1 MKARLQHSF
10 DGHRG
15 RDTSIF
21 LHIFSLQHFNF
32 LLFSVPMFPFS
43 YHSFQTDPQAEY
55 SIFLE
60 NVENSADLSHGPAK
74 PSPAFAD
81 ESGIELSM
89 AYEEELIADTDAKDD
104 HRALRARS
112 AECIPV
118 GSKDLV
124 ESELIST
131 LAFSPPPK

>member
-1 MKARLQHSF
+1 MEQPGRRP
-10 DGHRG
+10 RG
-15 RDTSIF
+15 RPPNRPASTAA
-21 LHIFSLQHFNF
+21 
-32 LLFSVPMFPFS
+32 
-43 YHSFQTDPQAEY
+43 DP
-55 SIFLE
+55 
-60 NVENSADLSHGPAK
+60 SHGPAK

-81 ESGIELSM
+81 ESGFELSM

-112 AECIPV
+112 AKSIPV

>member
-1 MKARLQHSF
+1 MASRLRPRASA
-10 DGHRG
+10 G
-15 RDTSIF
+15 RLWRRTSMGR
-21 LHIFSLQHFNF
+21 LK
-32 LLFSVPMFPFS
+32 
-43 YHSFQTDPQAEY
+43 PQASAGRLRSP
-55 SIFLE
+55 SITSRLLILQVDSSFACSYILLGIL
-60 NVENSADLSHGPAK
+60 VEVGSTHLHLRPDPAK
-74 PSPAFAD
+74 VTRWLAD
-81 ESGIELSM
+81 I
-89 AYEEELIADTDAKDD
+89 DAKDD

>member
-1 MKARLQHSF
+1 MISCRYFVVFRAEKIKVLVAPVEQPGKRP
-10 DGHRG
+10 RG
-15 RDTSIF
+15 RPPNRPAST
-21 LHIFSLQHFNF
+21 
-32 LLFSVPMFPFS
+32 
-43 YHSFQTDPQAEY
+43 A
-55 SIFLE
+55 
-60 NVENSADLSHGPAK
+60 ADLSHGPAK

-81 ESGIELSM
+81 ESGFELSM